1 MASDPGGNAAVIDEK
16 AGERAEERSTGD
28 DDGEAQAREEV
39 LVRRCIE
46 GDGESFRPLVERY
59 SPSLHSFVTRHV
71 GPGDHT
77 RDIVQEAFLRAFRA
91 LPDFNPR
98 YRFST
103 WLFRIALNLCRD
115 HLKKTRKRPRDL
127 PLLAEDTRHG
137 VDGRVEEKVDDRR
150 RCEIALALML
160 ELPAKYREPLMLK
173 DVQRMDYKQMARVTG
188 LNVGL
193 LKIRVMRGRRKL
205 ASSMRARGLG
215 PGRTE
220 EDKKR

>member
-1 MASDPGGNAAVIDEK
+1 MASDRGGHAAVIDEK
-16 AGERAEERSTGD
+16 AGEHAGTRPGSDR
-28 DDGEAQAREEV
+28 DGEAQVREEV

-46 GDGESFRPLVERY
+46 GDGEAFRPLVERY
-59 SPSLHSFVTRHV
+59 SPSLHTFVARHV
-71 GPGDHT
+71 GPQGDA

-115 HLKKTRKRPRDL
+115 HMKRRRTRPRDL
-127 PLLAEDTRHG
+127 PLVADDALHG
-137 VDGRVEEKVDDRR
+137 VDGRIEEEVDDRR
-150 RCEIALALML
+150 RCEAALALMR
-160 ELPAKYREPLMLK
+160 ELPAKYREPLLLK

-193 LKIRVMRGRRKL
+193 LKIRVMRARRKL

-215 PGRTE
+215 PARPDE
-220 EDKKR
+220 EAKP

>member
-1 MASDPGGNAAVIDEK
+1 MASDPGGHAAVIDEK
-16 AGERAEERSTGD
+16 AGEHAARSSGADAGGD
-28 DDGEAQAREEV
+28 AQAREEV

-46 GDGESFRPLVERY
+46 GDGEAFRPLVERY
-59 SPSLHSFVTRHV
+59 SPSLHTFVTRHV
-71 GPGDHT
+71 GSSGEA

-115 HLKKTRKRPRDL
+115 HMKRARTRPRDL

-137 VDGRVEEKVDDRR
+137 VDEHVEEKLDHKR
-150 RCEIALALML
+150 RCEAALALML
-160 ELPAKYREPLMLK
+160 ELPAKYREPLVLK
-173 DVQRMDYKQMARVTG
+173 DVQMMDYKQIARLTG

-193 LKIRVMRGRRKL
+193 LKIRVMRARRKL
-205 ASSMRARGLG
+205 AASMRSHGLG
-215 PGRTE
+215 PGLSDE
-220 EDKKR
+220 EEKP

>member
-1 MASDPGGNAAVIDEK
+1 MIDEK
-16 AGERAEERSTGD
+16 AGERAEERSRVTD
-28 DDGEAQAREEV
+28 VQDEQAREEL

-46 GDGESFRPLVERY
+46 GDGEAFRPLVERY
-59 SPSLHSFVTRHV
+59 SPALHTFVARHV
-71 GPGDHT
+71 GPSGEA

-115 HLKKTRKRPRDL
+115 HMKKRRTRPLDL

-137 VDGRVEEKVDDRR
+137 VDGRIEEKVDDRR
-150 RCEIALALML
+150 RCEVALVLMQK
-160 ELPAKYREPLMLK
+160 LPEKYREPLVLK

-188 LNVGL
+188 LSVGL
-193 LKIRVMRGRRKL
+193 LKIRVMRARRKL
-205 ASSMRARGLG
+205 AASMQARGLG
-215 PGRTE
+215 PSRPE
-220 EDKKR
+220 EEEIR